1 MRRTSLFALVL
12 CLSMLMQAQPLK
24 RTTPESVGMSSALL
38 HNADAAIQASIDAG
52 EIPGAVLAVVRHGK
66 MAYIQAYGNRQVYP
80 TKEAMTTET
89 IFDMASCSKCMG
101 TTMSVMKLLE
111 TGRLRLLDAV
121 NRYIPDFEDWQP
133 KEGGGKVTIR
143 IEDLLTH
150 TSGLLPYGPAA
161 ELARK
166 YGTPNPA
173 GMMEWICTCRKDFEP
188 KTDFQYSCLNF
199 ITLQNVVEKITGQSL
214 RDFAREN
221 IFGPLQMNHT
231 DYLPCAPDANGV
243 WKNTAD
249 PVWASLMPGQDW
261 RSIVAPTTK
270 QEDGSVLRGMVH
282 DPLARLLNGGISGNA
297 GVFSNADDIAI
308 LCAALLNGGEWNGVR
323 VLSPLTV
330 EAMRSV
336 PRSVSEFGRTLG
348 WIHWHQHRH
357 RSRERLCRHPACQ
370 CCPSRRRTRRHDSS
384 ALSSEQCCG
393 RIHREEITGG
403 TSILRNQIP

>member
-1 MRRTSLFALVL
+1 
-12 CLSMLMQAQPLK
+12 MQ
-24 RTTPESVGMSSALL
+24 
-38 HNADAAIQASIDAG
+38 
-52 EIPGAVLAVVRHGK
+52 
-66 MAYIQAYGNRQVYP
+66 QV
-80 TKEAMTTET
+80 
-89 IFDMASCSKCMG
+89 
-101 TTMSVMKLLE
+101 

-348 WIHWHQHRH
+348 WDCFSPYASNNGEPLQVLKNARV
-357 RSRERLCRHPACQ
+357 
-370 CCPSRRRTRRHDSS
+370 
-384 ALSSEQCCG
+384 
-393 RIHREEITGG
+393 RIENKFKYARDEEVNAEV
-403 TSILRNQIP
+403 NQICEELGEEGRVLIRPSSTEPLVRVMIEGQDIEDISETKYHNLLI